1 MAEPEGGAAPLHPG
15 SRQAPGGGSHPQAP
29 RAPAAPPVL
38 FLLTC
43 SVSVLNKEFQISTI
57 LNPKGEP

>member
-1 MAEPEGGAAPLHPG
+1 MAEPEGGAAPAAPWLPPG
-15 SRQAPGGGSHPQAP
+15 ARRRVPPAGP